1 MRFCLIS
8 LIVSALHLLYQ
19 SLISLC
25 SNDYSFAPLR
35 MALPILRSKGH
46 ILTTTSTTLSN
57 NYCAR
62 NNTTSAQ
69 GGGISMSCLRGFA
82 WSYSFTQK
90 EQGRLDSC

>member
-1 MRFCLIS
+1 MQIHYLSSF
-8 LIVSALHLLYQ
+8 
-19 SLISLC
+19 
-25 SNDYSFAPLR
+25 FAPLR

-69 GGGISMSCLRGFA
+69 GEYLVCRTSDFLLGLRDAYG
-82 WSYSFTQK
+82 TLQEK
-90 EQGRLDSC
+90 

>member
-1 MRFCLIS
+1 MLQKS
-8 LIVSALHLLYQ
+8 SALKDFLCQ
-19 SLISLC
+19 SSSEVSREKCVQQSYLRLDFAPHSLFI
-25 SNDYSFAPLR
+25 YSTNFFAPLR

-69 GGGISMSCLRGFA
+69 G
-82 WSYSFTQK
+82 
-90 EQGRLDSC
+90 E